1 MRSSHSTL
9 HVHRLSWHAP
19 LPSIWWQHPNPPL
32 QRLQVLAL
40 LACVCV
46 RSSPVHTSSHAC
58 TQVLMP
64 DPVFDYVMGDVFTT
78 VVVELMAI
86 PPQVGFVRMCVRV
99 CLCVYACVRM
109 LLCQQ

>member
-1 MRSSHSTL
+1 
-9 HVHRLSWHAP
+9 
-19 LPSIWWQHPNPPL
+19 
-32 QRLQVLAL
+32 
-40 LACVCV
+40 
-46 RSSPVHTSSHAC
+46 
-58 TQVLMP
+58 MP